1 MNRTNGIVSAFLVT
15 LLAAATAHADA
26 AGDAALAKIDEAQN
40 RAKTLEIQYQ
50 VVNQEPGKAQAT
62 RALTVRIKGEK
73 RYAEFTAPADMKGTK
88 VLILSATEMYVYL
101 PAFGKVRRL
110 SDDGL
115 AQGFMGMTFSAND
128 FVTRYGDVYTGAVA
142 SENAGQ
148 MQLVATPKP
157 GQKAPYAKI
166 EITVAKDRM
175 LPTLLKYYDGTKK
188 NVKTEE
194 RTTYTCEGNVCT
206 AGEQKMTDNT
216 KSGAWTKMVR
226 KSWKVNPNLS
236 DEMFSKRNLGE

>member
-1 MNRTNGIVSAFLVT
+1 MNRTLGIAPAFFVT
-15 LLAAATAHADA
+15 MLAGATARADA

-40 RAKTLEIQYQ
+40 RAKAHEFQYQ
-50 VVNQEPGKAQAT
+50 VINQEPGKAQAT
-62 RALTVRIKGEK
+62 RALTVRIKGDK

-110 SDDGL
+110 ADDGL
-115 AQGFMGMTFSAND
+115 GQGFMGMTFSPND

-142 SENAGQ
+142 SENASQ

-175 LPTLLKYYDGTKK
+175 LPTLLKYYDAAKK
-188 NVKTEE
+188 YVKTEE
-194 RTTYTCEGNVCT
+194 RTAYTCEGNVCT
-206 AGEQKMTDNT
+206 ASEQKMTDNT

-236 DEMFSKRNLGE
+236 DDMFTKRSLAE